1 MRLLNLIHQIE
12 ELSENE
18 NLTRL
23 LNHLEI
29 LYEAGMRVDYVDVS
43 ATTSFYTGTDEN
55 DEEIWKRDIIRLLEK
70 YHPDIELSAILRRQ
84 HRHNNLF

>member
-12 ELSENE
+12 ELSKNE
-18 NLTRL
+18 NLTRS

-29 LYEAGMRVDYVDVS
+29 LYEAGMRVD
-43 ATTSFYTGTDEN
+43 
-55 DEEIWKRDIIRLLEK
+55 WKRDIIRLLEK
-70 YHPDIELSAILRRQ
+70 YHPDIELAAILRRQ